1 MANFLA
7 GLFML
12 IAVIASIRHIY
23 KHSRSYNDDC
33 NYDGDCAHCPYKNK
47 CN

>member
-1 MANFLA
+1 MVNFLA

-23 KHSRSYNDDC
+23 SNSRAYNDSCDFEGGC
-33 NYDGDCAHCPYKNK
+33 SHCPHKDT
-47 CN
+47 CH